1 MTPSLPTLEID
12 DDLFHHFPDVPPIV
26 VLDAA
31 LATVAAVIWEEHLP
45 EPALLLDP
53 DHLPEP
59 ACMTSHLVITCIGE
73 LRHLLRLHL
82 AEMKRAL
89 PPSQDDCLF

>member
-1 MTPSLPTLEID
+1 MTPSLPALAID
-12 DDLFHHFPDVPPIV
+12 EDLFRHFADVPPIV

-31 LATVAAVIWEEHLP
+31 LATAAAVIWEEHRP
-45 EPALLLDP
+45 EPALLLDSE
-53 DHLPEP
+53 HLPEP
-59 ACMTSHLVITCIGE
+59 ACMTSHLVVTRINE

-89 PPSQDDCLF
+89 PPSQDDYLF